1 MSSTVFLDYNQ
12 AELDRQYDQRAWA
25 SNAVEV
31 IERYAAESNNVRARL
46 GSPRTFAYGKTPA
59 ETIDVYPA
67 DRRDAPMHV
76 FIHGGAWRSLSKHE
90 NAFAAE
96 TFVNAGAHF
105 VAVDFALLPEV
116 SLAEMV
122 DQVRRAVAWIYSNA
136 EQLGGDR
143 ERLFLSG
150 HSSGGHLAGAILT
163 TDWPGQFS
171 LPATVIKGGLC
182 VSGIYDLHPVRLSA
196 RNDYVRL
203 GVEMEREL
211 SPCRFVEHLTCPV
224 VLAYGE
230 FESDEFKRQ
239 SRTFA
244 SLIERTGLDV
254 RLIEGRGLN
263 HFEIVETLAE
273 PTGLLGRIALAQM
286 DSQRVE
292 RWAGR

>member
-1 MSSTVFLDYNQ
+1 MSSTVFLDYDQ

-25 SNAVEV
+25 PNAVEV

-59 ETIDVYPA
+59 ETLDVYPA
-67 DRRDAPMHV
+67 SRRDAPMHV

-90 NAFAAE
+90 SAFAAE

-150 HSSGGHLAGAILT
+150 HSSGGHLAAAILT

-171 LPATVIKGGLC
+171 LPDTVIKGGMC
-182 VSGIYDLHPVRLSA
+182 VSGIYDLHPVRLST
-196 RNDYVRL
+196 RNAYVRL
-203 GVEMEREL
+203 GVGMEQEF
-211 SPCRFVEHLTCPV
+211 SPCRFVEHLACPV

-263 HFEIVETLAE
+263 HFEIIETLAE

-286 DSQRVE
+286 QP
-292 RWAGR
+292 

>member
-1 MSSTVFLDYNQ
+1 MSSTVFLDYDQ

-25 SNAVEV
+25 PNAVEV
-31 IERYAAESNNVRARL
+31 IERYATKSNNVRARL

-59 ETIDVYPA
+59 ETLDVYPA

-90 NAFAAE
+90 SAFAAE

-150 HSSGGHLAGAILT
+150 HSSGGHLAAVILT

-182 VSGIYDLHPVRLSA
+182 VSGIYDLHPVRLST
-196 RNDYVRL
+196 RNAYVRL
-203 GVEMEREL
+203 GVGMEREF
-211 SPCRFVEHLTCPV
+211 SPCRFVDHLACPV
-224 VLAYGE
+224 VLAHGE

-244 SLIERTGLDV
+244 SLIERTGRDV

-263 HFEIVETLAE
+263 HFEIIETLAE
-273 PTGLLGRIALAQM
+273 PTGLLGRIAIAQM
-286 DSQRVE
+286 QL
-292 RWAGR
+292 

>member
-1 MSSTVFLDYNQ
+1 MSSTVFLEYDQ
-12 AELDRQYDQRAWA
+12 TELDRQYDQRAWA
-25 SNAVEV
+25 LNAVEV

-46 GSPRTFAYGKTPA
+46 GSPRSFAYGRTPA

-90 NAFAAE
+90 SAFAAE

-105 VAVDFALLPEV
+105 VAVDFALLPQV

-136 EQLGGDR
+136 EQLGGNR

-150 HSSGGHLAGAILT
+150 HSSGGHLAAAILT
-163 TDWPGQFS
+163 TDWTGQFS

-182 VSGIYDLHPVRLSA
+182 VSGIYDLHPIRLST
-196 RNDYVRL
+196 RNAYVRL
-203 GVEMEREL
+203 GVETEREL
-211 SPCRFVEHLTCPV
+211 SPCRFVEHLACSV

-230 FESDEFKRQ
+230 FESDEFRRQ
-239 SRTFA
+239 SRMFA
-244 SLIERTGLDV
+244 SLIERTGRDV

-263 HFEIVETLAE
+263 HFEIIETLAE

-286 DSQRVE
+286 QL
-292 RWAGR
+292 

>member
-1 MSSTVFLDYNQ
+1 MSSTVFLDYDQ

-25 SNAVEV
+25 LNAVEV
-31 IERYAAESNNVRARL
+31 IERYSAQSNNVRARL

-76 FIHGGAWRSLSKHE
+76 FIHGGAWRSLSKQE
-90 NAFAAE
+90 SAFAAE

-105 VAVDFALLPEV
+105 VAVDFALLPKV

-143 ERLFLSG
+143 ERLFVSG
-150 HSSGGHLAGAILT
+150 HSSGGHLAATILT

-171 LPATVIKGGLC
+171 LPHTVIKGGLC
-182 VSGIYDLHPVRLSA
+182 VSGIYDLHPVRLST
-196 RNDYVRL
+196 RNAYVRL
-203 GVEMEREL
+203 CVEMEREF
-211 SPCRFVEHLTCPV
+211 SPCQFVDHLACPV

-244 SLIERTGLDV
+244 SLIERTGLDI

-263 HFEIVETLAE
+263 HFEIIETLAE

-286 DSQRVE
+286 QL
-292 RWAGR
+292 

>member
-1 MSSTVFLDYNQ
+1 MGSTVFLDYDQ

-25 SNAVEV
+25 LNAVEV
-31 IERYAAESNNVRARL
+31 IERYAAESNNARARL

-90 NAFAAE
+90 SAFAAE

-122 DQVRRAVAWIYSNA
+122 GQVRRAVAWIYGNA

-150 HSSGGHLAGAILT
+150 HSSGGHLAAAILT
-163 TDWPGQFS
+163 TDWPGQFL

-182 VSGIYDLHPVRLSA
+182 VSGIYDLHPVRLST
-196 RNDYVRL
+196 RNAYVRL
-203 GVEMEREL
+203 GVETEREF
-211 SPCRFVEHLTCPV
+211 SPCRFVDHLACPI

-244 SLIERTGLDV
+244 SLIERTGRDV
-254 RLIEGRGLN
+254 RLIEGCDFN
-263 HFEIVETLAE
+263 HFEIIETLAE

-286 DSQRVE
+286 QL
-292 RWAGR
+292 

>member
-1 MSSTVFLDYNQ
+1 MSSTVFLDYDQ

-25 SNAVEV
+25 LNAVEL

-90 NAFAAE
+90 SAFAAE

-150 HSSGGHLAGAILT
+150 HSSGGHLAAVILT

-171 LPATVIKGGLC
+171 LPDTVIKGGLC
-182 VSGIYDLHPVRLSA
+182 VSGIYDLHPVRLST
-196 RNDYVRL
+196 RNAYVRL
-203 GVEMEREL
+203 GVGTEREL
-211 SPCRFVEHLTCPV
+211 SPCRFAQQLACPV

-263 HFEIVETLAE
+263 HFEIIETLAE

-286 DSQRVE
+286 RL
-292 RWAGR
+292 

>member
-1 MSSTVFLDYNQ
+1 MSSTVFLDYDQ

-25 SNAVEV
+25 PNAVEV

-90 NAFAAE
+90 SAFPAE

-136 EQLGGDR
+136 ERLGGDR

-150 HSSGGHLAGAILT
+150 HSSGGHLAAVILT

-171 LPATVIKGGLC
+171 LPDTVVKGGLC
-182 VSGIYDLHPVRLSA
+182 VSGIYDLHPVRLST
-196 RNDYVRL
+196 RNAYVRL
-203 GVEMEREL
+203 DVGTEREF
-211 SPCRFVEHLTCPV
+211 SPCRFVDHLACPV
-224 VLAYGE
+224 VIACGE

-244 SLIERTGLDV
+244 SLIEPTGLDIG
-254 RLIEGRGLN
+254 LIEGRGLN
-263 HFEIVETLAE
+263 HFEIIETLAE

-286 DSQRVE
+286 QP
-292 RWAGR
+292 